1 MLIFKLTQDTI
12 NDNYNYKGCIVIAP
26 TEERAKFLSIKLL
39 SDSNK
44 WPKDISDISSEIL
57 GGSSLSEQ
65 IVLTSI
71 NVERKTKNEY

>member
-1 MLIFKLTQDTI
+1 MLIFKLMQDTI
-12 NDNYNYKGCIVIAP
+12 NDNYSYKGCIVIAP

-44 WPKDISDISSEIL
+44 WPKDMSNISSEIL

-71 NVERKTKNEY
+71 NVEKETKNEC